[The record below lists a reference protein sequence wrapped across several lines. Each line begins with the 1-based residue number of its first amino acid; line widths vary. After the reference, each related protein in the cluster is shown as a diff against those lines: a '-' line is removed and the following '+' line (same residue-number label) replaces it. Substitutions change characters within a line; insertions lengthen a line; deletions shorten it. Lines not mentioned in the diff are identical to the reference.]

1 MKKTG
6 TLICVSTLYAVGI
19 VAILGSG
26 GGTPTVH
33 TFTFWG
39 KDGYTYEQAKTYH
52 AQCTYDVGI
61 QKFESRA
68 EKDELIAACME
79 KDGFRL
85 TRYTE

>member
-1 MKKTG
+1 MKNIG
-6 TLICVSTLYAVGI
+6 TFVCVSALYAAGI
-19 VAILGSG
+19 AAILGSG
-26 GGTPTVH
+26 GNAPTVR

-39 KDGYTYEQAKTYH
+39 KNGYTYEQAKTYH

-68 EKDELIAACME
+68 ERDELIAACME
-79 KDGFRL
+79 KEGFRL